1 MSKKNVS
8 KRDKDPEPSQHE
20 EDPEANEE
28 EEEAAAPTGH
38 DESLRAL
45 AKPIMAEFIGCFF
58 FLYVSCGAAM
68 STGAKF
74 ETPGTVEIGI
84 ALSFGFTI
92 FVIAFTLGHISGAH
106 LNCSVSI
113 ALACVGKIS
122 WKRCAAYF
130 FCAIFWEYVWNSNA
144 RSHFCLWLHTELLCF
159 QQIGNRCNASRW
171 SWNGDYFNNVPH
183 FSGHGCNR

>member
-58 FLYVSCGAAM
+58 FL
-68 STGAKF
+68 
-74 ETPGTVEIGI
+74 I
-84 ALSFGFTI
+84 
-92 FVIAFTLGHISGAH
+92 
-106 LNCSVSI
+106 
-113 ALACVGKIS
+113 CVL
-122 WKRCAAYF
+122 WC
-130 FCAIFWEYVWNSNA
+130 CDEYGS
-144 RSHFCLWLHTELLCF
+144 
-159 QQIGNRCNASRW
+159 QI
-171 SWNGDYFNNVPH
+171 
-183 FSGHGCNR
+183 